1 VAPAAAGA
9 APRGLASTGDP
20 VFSRP
25 WQLLGCPCLAL
36 PVPSDRV
43 DLPLGIQVIGR
54 PGDDARV
61 LGAAA
66 WMEGVLRA

>member
-1 VAPAAAGA
+1 
-9 APRGLASTGDP
+9 
-20 VFSRP
+20 
-25 WQLLGCPCLAL
+25 
-36 PVPSDRV
+36 VPSDRV